1 MEVKLTTQE
10 KLKDL
15 RVNEKHKSVKEVAA
29 ETGISSASISNYESK
44 DAKDISAFAL
54 ATLAKYYG
62 VSTDYL
68 LGLTEAR
75 NHPDAKVAELHLSDE
90 MIELL
95 KNGRI
100 NHRLLNEFATHERF
114 KMLMYDMEI
123 FVDRIADMRIQNMN
137 SVMEATRQEIIQ
149 KYHPDMEDVY
159 TRTLDVVQIGELD
172 YFSRIIHDDI
182 DIILR
187 DIREAHRKDAT
198 TADDGAVPTG
208 NDVRN
213 MLVKTMNTPV
223 EEVIADMLITQ
234 MAIPREEITE
244 EELHAFIS
252 LISKAKK
259 KANVASMRGKAKPI
273 PHGHGNGKRKR

>member
-1 MEVKLTTQE
+1 MKTQLTIQE

-15 RVNEKHKSVKEVAA
+15 RVSEKKKKLKEVAE
-29 ETGISSASISNYESK
+29 ETGISLSSLSNYESNEF
-44 DAKDISAFAL
+44 KDISPFAL
-54 ATLAKYYG
+54 VTLAKYYG

-75 NHPDAKVAELHLSDE
+75 NHPDVKVAELHLSDD
-90 MIELL
+90 MLELL
-95 KNGRI
+95 RSDKI

-123 FVDRIADMRIQNMN
+123 CVDRIADMRIQNMN
-137 SVMEATRQEIIQ
+137 SVMEATRQQIIQ
-149 KYHPDMEDVY
+149 KYHPEMEDVY

-172 YFSRIIHDDI
+172 YFSRIVHDDI
-182 DIILR
+182 DAILR
-187 DIREAHRKDAT
+187 DIREAHRKDTT
-198 TADDGAVPTG
+198 TADDGSVPTG
-208 NDVRN
+208 NDVKDL
-213 MLVKTMNTPV
+213 LVQTMSAPV
-223 EEVIADMLITQ
+223 EEVIADMLIKQ

-252 LISKAKK
+252 LISKAKR
-259 KANVASMRGKAKPI
+259 KASVANMRGKVI